1 MAERAHSWIER
12 WLERLAIYLPIYLF
26 AEPCVLCAFWLGNV
40 LRATT
45 ARTVSTSQ
53 RPKAVRTR
61 QFSTLYTWKC
71 ASRHNGC
78 KFSSLLWPAASA
90 PSALASLLFDPPET
104 RTIGKH
110 CVSRLS
116 FLFAHLDLPSSDFL
130 PLWSSLFW
138 LSLPLSFFLAVLFHL
153 SILSEVWLVNFL
165 RSQCENVKKMAA
177 ATATSCPVDT
187 VQFSIHTLFAAVLL
201 LKVLHPTS
209 VTPHIGDT
217 PEHNLQEQMMH
228 GQARD
233 QHETVE
239 KVKESKDASL
249 FQVRSQLWLLFTEPG
264 LAAVAPIAAAVSMI
278 FGLLL
283 PGMRRPSAFAMVS
296 QQISPQVLD
305 RAAHHCP
312 RPHPLGGFLRWREP
326 IKVNLARRWYTPF
339 YQLGVQLLEARA
351 VVVPIL
357 WATLQ
362 HQRPECANVLALRHP
377 QYHGT

>member
-1 MAERAHSWIER
+1 
-12 WLERLAIYLPIYLF
+12 
-26 AEPCVLCAFWLGNV
+26 
-40 LRATT
+40 
-45 ARTVSTSQ
+45 
-53 RPKAVRTR
+53 
-61 QFSTLYTWKC
+61 
-71 ASRHNGC
+71 
-78 KFSSLLWPAASA
+78 
-90 PSALASLLFDPPET
+90 
-104 RTIGKH
+104 
-110 CVSRLS
+110 
-116 FLFAHLDLPSSDFL
+116 
-130 PLWSSLFW
+130 
-138 LSLPLSFFLAVLFHL
+138 
-153 SILSEVWLVNFL
+153 
-165 RSQCENVKKMAA
+165 MAA
-177 ATATSCPVDT
+177 ATATSCLVDT

-305 RAAHHCP
+305 RAAHHCAG
-312 RPHPLGGFLRWREP
+312 PHPLGGFLR
-326 IKVNLARRWYTPF
+326 
-339 YQLGVQLLEARA
+339 
-351 VVVPIL
+351 
-357 WATLQ
+357 
-362 HQRPECANVLALRHP
+362 
-377 QYHGT
+377 

>member
-1 MAERAHSWIER
+1 MAERAHRWIER

-26 AEPCVLCAFWLGNV
+26 AEPCVLCTFWLGNV

-90 PSALASLLFDPPET
+90 PAALASLLFDPPET

-138 LSLPLSFFLAVLFHL
+138 LSLSLSFFLAVLFHL

-165 RSQCENVKKMAA
+165 RSQCENVKKKWQQQQQHPAWS
-177 ATATSCPVDT
+177 TPYNSGSTRFLLQYCSSKYCTQLVSP
-187 VQFSIHTLFAAVLL
+187 HTLEIRRSTISRSKWCMDKLGTNMRRLKRSKKAKMLL
-201 LKVLHPTS
+201 SFKCGASFGFFSPSL
-209 VTPHIGDT
+209 GW
-217 PEHNLQEQMMH
+217 LQLRLLRRLS
-228 GQARD
+228 AW
-233 QHETVE
+233 
-239 KVKESKDASL
+239 SL
-249 FQVRSQLWLLFTEPG
+249 VFFFLG
-264 LAAVAPIAAAVSMI
+264 CG
-278 FGLLL
+278 GLL
-283 PGMRRPSAFAMVS
+283 P
-296 QQISPQVLD
+296 
-305 RAAHHCP
+305 
-312 RPHPLGGFLRWREP
+312 LRWFRNKFRRKCWIERHTT
-326 IKVNLARRWYTPF
+326 ARGHTRWAAFFDEENQSRWT
-339 YQLGVQLLEARA
+339 
-351 VVVPIL
+351 
-357 WATLQ
+357 
-362 HQRPECANVLALRHP
+362 
-377 QYHGT
+377 